1 MKTRSAHTGQLNL
14 FSAANF
20 RRAELD
26 RREKLL
32 KLLRDYVLH
41 KKRII
46 SSSRSKY
53 YQRKPIR
60 ESLEVLERYLGLL
73 PGYKLKGIC
82 RVIQVHEDD
91 LRNILPAEENPSYK
105 SSVEKLNHLI
115 QLSHEYNS

>member
-1 MKTRSAHTGQLNL
+1 MIRSAHTGQMNL

-20 RRAELD
+20 RRVELD

-32 KLLRDYVLH
+32 KLFRNYVLH

-46 SSSRSKY
+46 TSSRSEY

-73 PGYKLKGIC
+73 PGYKLRGIC
-82 RVIQVHEDD
+82 RVIQVHEED
-91 LRNILPAEENPSYK
+91 LRNILPTEENPSYQG
-105 SSVEKLNHLI
+105 SLEKLNQLI
-115 QLSHEYNS
+115 KLSHGYIS